1 MALPDQFL
9 QELKIRSDMAEV
21 ASSYVNL
28 KKRGR
33 NYVGLCPFHS
43 EKTPSFHIY
52 TDSNSFY
59 CFGCHAGGDVI
70 TFVRNIEH
78 LDYMEAVK
86 FLADRA
92 GLQVPETD
100 YDNSLSKLKGRMLEI
115 NREAAR
121 FYHGCLVGEGG
132 REGLSYLRSRGL
144 TDHTIRHFGLGYA
157 PPSRFAL
164 TDHLT
169 KLGYSKEEQVQANVA
184 FVSRNGSRL
193 VDRFA
198 GRVMFPII
206 DLRGNVIAF
215 GGRILTDEKPKYLNT
230 ADTLVFKKSSNLFAM
245 NFAKNC
251 KDDRLLLVE
260 GYMDV
265 IALHQA
271 GFSNAVATLGT
282 ALTQE
287 QAQLMSRYVSEVVVS
302 YDADEAGQRA
312 AQRAIHF
319 LRNCGVNVKVL
330 VVPDGK
336 DPDEYIRSHG
346 EQGAIRFRQMLENSD
361 NDVQYQLSKLKS
373 RYNLREPAGQVA
385 YLNGAA
391 EILAELDNPMERDV
405 YAGRLAQEMNIDRT
419 AVQLQIN
426 KLRRGR
432 AQNRQKKEFRE
443 YQQQVTGVRDS
454 VNPEKFQNLRC
465 ANAEEGLIA
474 FLLRN
479 PSDREV
485 QEIWETLSPENFC
498 TAFNRRVY
506 TAIMGKMRNGASCG
520 LMDLSG
526 EFTVEEI
533 AAISR
538 MIAKY
543 SEITLRYADAV
554 EYRTI
559 IQQEQFK
566 LRAEH
571 VTDANAEDVQSYL
584 QRLKEQKK

>member
-265 IALHQA
+265 IALHQS

>member
-100 YDNSLSKLKGRMLEI
+100 YDNSLSKLKGRILEI

-230 ADTLVFKKSSNLFAM
+230 ADTLVF
-245 NFAKNC
+245 
-251 KDDRLLLVE
+251 
-260 GYMDV
+260 
-265 IALHQA
+265 
-271 GFSNAVATLGT
+271 
-282 ALTQE
+282 
-287 QAQLMSRYVSEVVVS
+287 
-302 YDADEAGQRA
+302 
-312 AQRAIHF
+312 
-319 LRNCGVNVKVL
+319 
-330 VVPDGK
+330 
-336 DPDEYIRSHG
+336 
-346 EQGAIRFRQMLENSD
+346 
-361 NDVQYQLSKLKS
+361 
-373 RYNLREPAGQVA
+373 
-385 YLNGAA
+385 
-391 EILAELDNPMERDV
+391 
-405 YAGRLAQEMNIDRT
+405 
-419 AVQLQIN
+419 
-426 KLRRGR
+426 
-432 AQNRQKKEFRE
+432 
-443 YQQQVTGVRDS
+443 
-454 VNPEKFQNLRC
+454 
-465 ANAEEGLIA
+465 
-474 FLLRN
+474 
-479 PSDREV
+479 
-485 QEIWETLSPENFC
+485 
-498 TAFNRRVY
+498 
-506 TAIMGKMRNGASCG
+506 
-520 LMDLSG
+520 
-526 EFTVEEI
+526 
-533 AAISR
+533 
-538 MIAKY
+538 
-543 SEITLRYADAV
+543 
-554 EYRTI
+554 
-559 IQQEQFK
+559 
-566 LRAEH
+566 
-571 VTDANAEDVQSYL
+571 
-584 QRLKEQKK
+584 

>member
-9 QELKIRSDMAEV
+9 QELKIRSDMAVV

-100 YDNSLSKLKGRMLEI
+100 YDNSLSKLKGRILEI

>member
-287 QAQLMSRYVSEVVVS
+287 QAQLMSRYVSEVIVS

>member
-100 YDNSLSKLKGRMLEI
+100 YDNSLSKLKGRILEI

-265 IALHQA
+265 IALHQS

>member
-184 FVSRNGSRL
+184 FVSRNDSRL

>member
-100 YDNSLSKLKGRMLEI
+100 YDNSLSKLKGRILEI

-479 PSDREV
+479 TSDREV

>member
-100 YDNSLSKLKGRMLEI
+100 YENSLSKLKGRILEI

-121 FYHGCLVGEGG
+121 FYHGFLVGEGG

-373 RYNLREPAGQVA
+373 RYDLREPAGQVA

-405 YAGRLAQEMNIDRT
+405 
-419 AVQLQIN
+419 
-426 KLRRGR
+426 
-432 AQNRQKKEFRE
+432 
-443 YQQQVTGVRDS
+443 
-454 VNPEKFQNLRC
+454 
-465 ANAEEGLIA
+465 
-474 FLLRN
+474 
-479 PSDREV
+479 
-485 QEIWETLSPENFC
+485 
-498 TAFNRRVY
+498 
-506 TAIMGKMRNGASCG
+506 
-520 LMDLSG
+520 
-526 EFTVEEI
+526 
-533 AAISR
+533 
-538 MIAKY
+538 
-543 SEITLRYADAV
+543 
-554 EYRTI
+554 
-559 IQQEQFK
+559 
-566 LRAEH
+566 
-571 VTDANAEDVQSYL
+571 
-584 QRLKEQKK
+584 

>member
-100 YDNSLSKLKGRMLEI
+100 YDNSLSKLKGRILEI

-121 FYHGCLVGEGG
+121 FYHGFLVGEGG
-132 REGLSYLRSRGL
+132 REGLSYLRGRGL

>member
-100 YDNSLSKLKGRMLEI
+100 YDNSLSKLKGRILEI

-373 RYNLREPAGQVA
+373 RYDLREPAGQVA

>member
-100 YDNSLSKLKGRMLEI
+100 YDNSLSKLKGRILEI

-184 FVSRNGSRL
+184 FVSRDGSRL

>member
-100 YDNSLSKLKGRMLEI
+100 YDNSLSKLKGRILEI

-121 FYHGCLVGEGG
+121 FYHGCLAGEGG

-230 ADTLVFKKSSNLFAM
+230 SDTLVFKKSSNLFAM

-287 QAQLMSRYVSEVVVS
+287 QAQLMSRYVSEVIVS

-419 AVQLQIN
+419 AIQLQIN
-426 KLRRGR
+426 KLRRGKER
-432 AQNRQKKEFRE
+432 NQQKKEFRE

>member
-100 YDNSLSKLKGRMLEI
+100 YDNSLSKLKGRILEI

>member
-265 IALHQA
+265 IALHQS

-287 QAQLMSRYVSEVVVS
+287 KALLMSRYVSDVVVS

>member
-100 YDNSLSKLKGRMLEI
+100 YDNSLSKLKGRILEI

-121 FYHGCLVGEGG
+121 FYHGFLVGEGG

-265 IALHQA
+265 IALHQS

>member
-100 YDNSLSKLKGRMLEI
+100 YDNSLSKLKGRILEI

-230 ADTLVFKKSSNLFAM
+230 SDTLVFKKSSNLFAM

>member
-100 YDNSLSKLKGRMLEI
+100 YDNSLSKLKGRILEI

-230 ADTLVFKKSSNLFAM
+230 SDTLVFKKSSNLFAM

-271 GFSNAVATLGT
+271 GFTNAVATLGT

-373 RYNLREPAGQVA
+373 RYDLREPAGQVA

>member
-100 YDNSLSKLKGRMLEI
+100 YDNSLSKLKGRILEI

-432 AQNRQKKEFRE
+432 TQNRQKKEFRE

>member
-100 YDNSLSKLKGRMLEI
+100 YDNSLSKLKGRILEI

-169 KLGYSKEEQVQANVA
+169 KLGYFKEEQVQANVA

-302 YDADEAGQRA
+302 YDADEAGRRA

-373 RYNLREPAGQVA
+373 RYDLREPAGQVA

>member
-100 YDNSLSKLKGRMLEI
+100 YDNSLSKLKGRILEI

-419 AVQLQIN
+419 AIQLQIN

>member
-100 YDNSLSKLKGRMLEI
+100 YDNSLSKLKGRILEI

-265 IALHQA
+265 IALHQS

-419 AVQLQIN
+419 AIQLQIN

>member
-100 YDNSLSKLKGRMLEI
+100 YDNSLSKLKGRILEI

-157 PPSRFAL
+157 PSSRFAL

-271 GFSNAVATLGT
+271 GFTNAVATLGT

-506 TAIMGKMRNGASCG
+506 TAIMGKMRNGAFCG

>member
-100 YDNSLSKLKGRMLEI
+100 YDNSLSKLKGRILEI

-121 FYHGCLVGEGG
+121 FYHGCLAGEGG

>member
-100 YDNSLSKLKGRMLEI
+100 YDNSLSKLKGRILEI

-432 AQNRQKKEFRE
+432 AQKRQKKEFRE

>member
-33 NYVGLCPFHS
+33 NYVGICPFHS

-100 YDNSLSKLKGRMLEI
+100 YDNSLSKLKGRILEI

>member
-100 YDNSLSKLKGRMLEI
+100 YDNSLSKLKGRILEI

-485 QEIWETLSPENFC
+485 QEIWEALSPENFC

>member
-100 YDNSLSKLKGRMLEI
+100 YDNSLSKLKGRILEI

-373 RYNLREPAGQVA
+373 RYDLREPAGQVA

-391 EILAELDNPMERDV
+391 EVLAELDNPMERDV

>member
-100 YDNSLSKLKGRMLEI
+100 YDNSLSKLKGRILEI

-265 IALHQA
+265 IALHQS

-432 AQNRQKKEFRE
+432 TQNRQKKEFRE

>member
-100 YDNSLSKLKGRMLEI
+100 YDNSLSKLKGRILEI

-443 YQQQVTGVRDS
+443 YQQQVTGVRES

-485 QEIWETLSPENFC
+485 QEIWEALSPENFC

>member
-100 YDNSLSKLKGRMLEI
+100 YDNSLSKLKGRILEI

-121 FYHGCLVGEGG
+121 FYHGFLVGEGG

-419 AVQLQIN
+419 AIQLQIN

-554 EYRTI
+554 EYRMI